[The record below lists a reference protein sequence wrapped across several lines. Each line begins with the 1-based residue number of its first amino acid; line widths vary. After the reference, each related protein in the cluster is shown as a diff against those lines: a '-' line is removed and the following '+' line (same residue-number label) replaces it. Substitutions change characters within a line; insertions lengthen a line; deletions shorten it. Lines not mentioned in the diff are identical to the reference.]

1 MAEVVS
7 ELYEAVRP
15 TTFEIVHEQNRLKSE
30 YVCYADFECESWL
43 CLESS
48 PVNVVKQHHIQKKN
62 PHSVSDFGSGD
73 LASPL
78 PPEKMQTATWYSLRQ
93 NW

>member
-7 ELYEAVRP
+7 EIYEAVRP

-43 CLESS
+43 W
-48 PVNVVKQHHIQKKN
+48 K
-62 PHSVSDFGSGD
+62 
-73 LASPL
+73 
-78 PPEKMQTATWYSLRQ
+78 
-93 NW
+93 

>member
-7 ELYEAVRP
+7 EIYEDVRP

-43 CLESS
+43 WKKK
-48 PVNVVKQHHIQKKN
+48 PVELD
-62 PHSVSDFGSGD
+62 SGGS
-73 LASPL
+73 A
-78 PPEKMQTATWYSLRQ
+78 W
-93 NW
+93 